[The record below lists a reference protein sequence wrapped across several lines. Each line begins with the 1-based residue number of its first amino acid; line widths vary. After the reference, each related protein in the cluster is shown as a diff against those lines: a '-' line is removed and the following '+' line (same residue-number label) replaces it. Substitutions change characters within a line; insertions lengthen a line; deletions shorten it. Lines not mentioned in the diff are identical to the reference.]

1 MSEVTI
7 IYDPGCGY
15 CTELK
20 ELWTTLTVPQNI
32 KVTWTLFDNS
42 DYKGG
47 VPYIYAT
54 VNGKKE
60 EFNGERTK
68 VALEKWLNKL
78 SENKQSGGRRRRRS
92 KKKTNKKT
100 KSKRKHTKCRK
111 RKKGCKIYNF
121 KLF

>member
-7 IYDPGCGY
+7 IHDPGCGY

-20 ELWTTLTVPQNI
+20 ELWPTLTVPKNI

-42 DYKGG
+42 DYEGG

-60 EFNGERTK
+60 EFKGERTK
-68 VALEKWLNKL
+68 ATLERWLKKL
-78 SENKQSGGRRRRRS
+78 SENKQSGGRRHRKR
-92 KKKTNKKT
+92 KT
-100 KSKRKHTKCRK
+100 KSKKKHTKRRK
-111 RKKGCKIYNF
+111 RKSTHKKGCKICNF